1 MHDVAKVEKLTN
13 DFKKYELPM
22 QVEPSVHSADD
33 AFLNDCLDN
42 GVRFLKDYERELRKS
57 SLLLSKLDATY
68 SMFMTLE
75 TSLSQ

>member
-1 MHDVAKVEKLTN
+1 MAKVEKLTN

-33 AFLNDCLDN
+33 AFLIDWLDN
-42 GVRFLKDYERELRKS
+42 GVRFPKDYERELRKS
-57 SLLLSKLDATY
+57 SLLLSKLGST
-68 SMFMTLE
+68 STMFMTLE

>member
-1 MHDVAKVEKLTN
+1 MAKVEKLTN

-33 AFLNDCLDN
+33 AFLNDCLDS
-42 GVRFLKDYERELRKS
+42 GVRFPKDYERELRKS
-57 SLLLSKLDATY
+57 SLLLSKLGAPS
-68 SMFMTLE
+68 SMFMTLQ